1 MILLTGASGF
11 IGGRLAQRL
20 LARGNRVRCLVRASS
35 DTRAL
40 EALGA
45 GAGGAGAAGA
55 GAAGAGAGG
64 AGAAGARAAGL
75 ELVRGDLTDP
85 ASLGT
90 AVAGCDVVI
99 HCAAMVS
106 DWGTVEEIRAVNVT
120 GAAALAS
127 AAAQAGVGRFIHFS
141 TTDIYGHPG
150 GRGVAEDHVP
160 TGFANWYAQTKRE
173 AEAALSRI
181 CSEAGMELVI
191 FRPATVYG
199 PGSTEVVGELATA
212 LRGGYLPLIAGGHA
226 VAGLVYVDNLAD
238 AVELA
243 LSRPEAVGEAFNISD
258 GLDVTWRRFIG
269 DLAGGLGVRPP
280 RLRLSGPLA
289 LGLGVVMERGYR
301 AVRERTGVQT
311 APLLSRQAVQV
322 LARDQDFSSQKLTAL
337 LGWRPRIGYE
347 AGMAA
352 TLAWL
357 KQEYFG
363 GS

>member
-1 MILLTGASGF
+1 VSHPILLTGASGF

-20 LARGNRVRCLVRASS
+20 VARGDAVRCLVRASS
-35 DTRAL
+35 DTRRL
-40 EALGA
+40 ESLA
-45 GAGGAGAAGA
+45 GV
-55 GAAGAGAGG
+55 
-64 AGAAGARAAGL
+64 
-75 ELVRGDLTDP
+75 EFVRGDLTDTACLP
-85 ASLGT
+85 A
-90 AVAGCDVVI
+90 AVAGAEAVV

-106 DWGTVEEIRAVNVT
+106 DWGTVDEIRAVNAT
-120 GAAALAS
+120 AAAELAR
-127 AAAQAGVGRFIHFS
+127 AAVAAGVTRFIHIS

-150 GRGVAEDHVP
+150 GRGVSEDHVP

-173 AEAALSRI
+173 AEFALSRI

-191 FRPATVYG
+191 LRPATVYG

-212 LRGGYLPLIAGGHA
+212 LRGGYLPLVAGGHA

-243 LSRPEAVGEAFNISD
+243 LTRSAAVGEAFNISD

-269 DLAGGLGVRPP
+269 DLASGLGVAPP
-280 RLRLSGPLA
+280 RLRLPGSVA

-301 AVRERTGVQT
+301 AVRRRTGLQT

-337 LGWRPRIGYE
+337 LGWTPRVSYE
-347 AGMAA
+347 DGMAA
-352 TLAWL
+352 TLTWL
-357 KQEYFG
+357 REEYFG